1 MIFALMDLRGLFK
14 RFLPGWTLL
23 NLVLTVISV
32 VSAIILYITKNLFPS
47 TQGILQ
53 FTVVS
58 LVNTVFIVYWT
69 FWFILAGPPILGA
82 LYFSRTE
89 SDYYRYAVQNV
100 AAIIILFI
108 VKIIFNF
115 DILTMAG

>member
-1 MIFALMDLRGLFK
+1 MDPKSLFK
-14 RFLPGWTLL
+14 RLIPGWTLL
-23 NLVLTVISV
+23 ILFLTVFSV
-32 VSAIILYITKNLFPS
+32 VSAIILYVTKTLFPA

-58 LVNTVFIVYWT
+58 LVNTLFVVYWT

-89 SDYYRYAVQNV
+89 PDYYRYAVQCV
-100 AAIIILFI
+100 AAVIVLFI
-108 VKIIFNF
+108 VKLVFNF
-115 DILTMAG
+115 DILTLAG

>member
-1 MIFALMDLRGLFK
+1 MDLRSVFK
-14 RFLPGWTLL
+14 RLIPGWTLL
-23 NLVLTVISV
+23 VLSLTVLSI
-32 VSAIILYITKNLFPS
+32 VSAAILYITKTLFPA

-58 LVNTVFIVYWT
+58 LVNTLFIVYWT
-69 FWFILAGPPILGA
+69 FWFFLAAPPIVEA

-89 SDYYRYAVQNV
+89 PDYYRYAVQNI
-100 AAIIILFI
+100 AAVVILFLM
-108 VKIIFNF
+108 KIIFNF